1 MNPVVVALAAAASAL
16 QFITGLA
23 AASALQFIT
32 GHVSAGVGF
41 ALVAL
46 LCTRDGDS

>member
-1 MNPVVVALAAAASAL
+1 MNPVVVALA
-16 QFITGLA
+16 A